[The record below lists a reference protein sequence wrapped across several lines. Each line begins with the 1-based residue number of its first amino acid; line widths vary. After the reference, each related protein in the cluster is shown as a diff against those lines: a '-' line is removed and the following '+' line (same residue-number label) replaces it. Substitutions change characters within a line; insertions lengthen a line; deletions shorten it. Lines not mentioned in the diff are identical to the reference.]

1 MQNVQ
6 NKERKSTDAQIRA
19 KTKYANN
26 RWRPAV
32 YIDKDKQAPIE
43 QWIADHGYKSF
54 NEYVCAL
61 IDRDMGMG
69 TDRGS
74 DHVDQE

>member
-1 MQNVQ
+1 MNFEVIFVENVQ
-6 NKERKSTDAQIRA
+6 KKTSEARLRANK
-19 KTKYANN
+19 KYSNSK
-26 RWRPAV
+26 WRPNI
-32 YIDKDKQAPIE
+32 YIDKDKQEPIE

-69 TDRGS
+69 A
-74 DHVDQE
+74 DQE